1 MPEQYS
7 IQEFAKILRE
17 QWPDT
22 ANVPDM
28 TLVGK
33 TIAANPSLKQYL
45 KTSPDTSY
53 SSPEYPQ
60 GASSRTATEVM
71 QDQAANVLKGI
82 PTALTGIPGFVRD
95 LAIGPVAKAFTGNA
109 SGAVTDVG
117 NMVKTAALPI
127 TVPARQL

>member
-45 KTSPDTSY
+45 KTETTAPLGPFEGYFSAPATSD
-53 SSPEYPQ
+53 
-60 GASSRTATEVM
+60 RTAGMVAS
-71 QDQAANVLKGI
+71 DQAANVLKGI

-95 LAIGPVAKAFTGNA
+95 L
-109 SGAVTDVG
+109 
-117 NMVKTAALPI
+117 
-127 TVPARQL
+127 